1 MSIDEKLK
9 NMRPKDTPLLVL
21 GYMLLGMILLL
32 APAKAN
38 AGDEHNHVHID
49 QEGDNLVLDILQAG
63 KDQHIDLDLG
73 LQYGNV
79 DNLTM
84 WIGQLGEDNEVEF
97 SVSGDG
103 NTVKILQEGRKNF
116 AGFTSTWGKVNCNNA
131 TFCGD
136 VDGINND
143 VFVHQVCTAGANC
156 QDSEVGF
163 HVWGDSNLLRWG
175 QGVALANKNDTTFG
189 TDDGGEYGGHK
200 IIADFH
206 GDNNKIVGYQT
217 NGNTASPDGHT
228 ANLWIYAD
236 DNDFWAKQQNDM
248 SKNLTVKAYND
259 ANVVSIIQKNNAE
272 HTATVLLYGSQPT
285 TLDLLQQGSTAQ
297 SYSINQTCHTSGG
310 CSISVTQ
317 E

>member
-1 MSIDEKLK
+1 MKKYILGFV
-9 NMRPKDTPLLVL
+9 TLVGMTLISL
-21 GYMLLGMILLL
+21 G
-32 APAKAN
+32 AF
-38 AGDEHNHVHID
+38 AGEGHNHVHID
-49 QEGDNLVLDILQAG
+49 QTGDNLVLDILQTG
-63 KDQHIDLDLG
+63 LDQHIDLDLG

-84 WIGQLGEDNEVEF
+84 WIGQIGQDNDVEF

-103 NTVKILQEGRKNF
+103 NTVKIKQEGRGNF
-116 AGFTSTWGKVNCNNA
+116 AGFTSTWGKVNCPNA

-136 VDGINND
+136 IDGLDND
-143 VFVHQVCTAGANC
+143 VFVDQLCTAGASC

-175 QGVALANKNDTTFG
+175 QGVALANKSDTTFG
-189 TDDGGEYGGHK
+189 TGDGGEYGGHK

-248 SKNLTVKAYND
+248 SKNLSVKAYND
-259 ANVVSIIQKNNAE
+259 ANIVSIVQRNNAS
-272 HTATVLLYGSQPT
+272 HNATVLLYGSQPT
-285 TLDLLQQGSTAQ
+285 TLNLIQQGGTAQ
-297 SYSINQTCHTSGG
+297 TYSINQTCHTSGG
-310 CSISVTQ
+310 CTINLTQ
-317 E
+317 Q